1 MNKGGKLLY
10 GFVFSLT
17 GIAMLYCFVLTIF
30 FRDRLPFYLIHF
42 FALPNYALFI
52 LGCVLISIIY
62 VLARKAAIFSKIINT
77 SEKIRIIEWSV
88 FALFFIFQLILTYCT
103 YAYPLWDVGT
113 MMDYTLLINDGV
125 AVDPWYFSNYPNNI
139 LLLNYMLLLNK
150 LSRLLPFNIFKDG
163 VYIYLVV
170 NCIINSFTGVII
182 YKFIKRY
189 KGIRIAALG
198 WIIYAILVGSS
209 GWLDICY
216 SDSLVLFIPVTVVYL
231 YTKYDKFVINVL
243 IGIMAIIGTY
253 VKPQCIIIIIA
264 IIISL
269 SIKLVCGTK
278 ELRIAALKRIVSI
291 LLGMLV
297 GFILSIAL
305 RYNNK
310 IELNKEDAFG
320 VAHYIMMGLQDSGEY
335 SYDDWEFSRSF
346 STKKERTSAN
356 LEVAKQRVK
365 DMKIIDLHNH
375 FVKKTLYSYAD
386 GSYAFENINS
396 TAFWKE
402 DRSID
407 NKIAHILTNIIRG
420 GGISYFVMDGVRQAN
435 WLVILFI
442 TSIVPFVNLKRN
454 KADNEHIFVLGL
466 SILGL
471 FLFIMLFESKARYLY
486 AYIPVYIVMA
496 ILGLPSFK
504 KNTTETDNP

>member
-1 MNKGGKLLY
+1 MNRAGKFLY
-10 GFVFSLT
+10 GLIFTLT
-17 GIAMLYCFVLTIF
+17 GIAMLYCFALTVF
-30 FRDRLPFYLIHF
+30 FQNRLPFYLTHF

-52 LGCVLISIIY
+52 LGCVVIGIIY
-62 VLARKAAIFSKIINT
+62 MLVRKVMVFPQFSKNQD
-77 SEKIRIIEWSV
+77 KIKIVEWS
-88 FALFFIFQLILTYCT
+88 FGALFFIFQLFLTYCT

-125 AVDPWYFSNYPNNI
+125 FVDPWYFSNYPNNI

-150 LSRLLPFNIFKDG
+150 VSRIMPFDIFRDG

-170 NCIINSFTGVII
+170 NCIVNSVTGAII
-182 YKFIKRY
+182 YKFIKRF
-189 KGIRIAALG
+189 KGIRMAALG
-198 WIIYAILVGSS
+198 WFIYVILLGSS
-209 GWLDICY
+209 GWLDVCY
-216 SDSLVLFIPVTVVYL
+216 SDSLVLFVPITVAYL
-231 YTKYDKFVINVL
+231 YTIYDKSVINMV
-243 IGIMAIIGTY
+243 IGILAIVGMYI
-253 VKPQCIIIIIA
+253 KPQCIIILIA
-264 IIISL
+264 IVISL
-269 SIKLVCGTK
+269 SIKTICGTK
-278 ELRIAALKRIVSI
+278 EIRLKALKRAGSI
-291 LLGMLV
+291 LIGILV
-297 GFILSIAL
+297 GFALSIVL
-305 RYNNK
+305 RHNNK

-320 VAHYIMMGLQDSGEY
+320 AAHYLMMGLQDSGEY
-335 SYDDWEFSRSF
+335 SHDDWEFSRSF

-402 DRSID
+402 DRSVD

-486 AYIPVYIVMA
+486 AYIPVYIVLA
-496 ILGLPSFK
+496 ILGLPGFK